1 MRQQPALQARSIGSL
16 QRKVLPPTRC
26 LVHEGTAGAWRWP
39 SPSVSNQSSLSASV
53 HALHHSH
60 GRNCGTKPGEGT
72 YFRFNLFPCS
82 PSPHWPAV
90 INEASLT
97 RTCSGGGGGE
107 RVQCHF
113 FFQLVRTGE
122 LCRRAAPPPNPPPSV
137 LKYGTLP
144 VSSPAPPAGYQS
156 VVFRSPCRVSSSRFT
171 HTC

>member
-122 LCRRAAPPPNPPPSV
+122 LCRRAAPPPTRLPP
-137 LKYGTLP
+137 
-144 VSSPAPPAGYQS
+144 
-156 VVFRSPCRVSSSRFT
+156 F
-171 HTC
+171 